1 MKIIIFFLFFLSMGI
16 IAKNEENIDDII
28 KKARV
33 IELNSSSYESDC
45 HKLTK
50 IKLESNGIITLE
62 ISRLK
67 PYSNFKCSVSK
78 IYDVYAYPS
87 DKGARILGAKGVQG
101 KITDDTFYIQV
112 SPKTSML
119 GIKYFSDRYN

>member
-1 MKIIIFFLFFLSMGI
+1 MGI

-50 IKLESNGIITLE
+50 IKLDSNGIITLE
-62 ISRLK
+62 ISSLT
-67 PYSNFKCSVSK
+67 
-78 IYDVYAYPS
+78 
-87 DKGARILGAKGVQG
+87 IL
-101 KITDDTFYIQV
+101 TFFYT
-112 SPKTSML
+112 TSTL
-119 GIKYFSDRYN
+119 HFCAL